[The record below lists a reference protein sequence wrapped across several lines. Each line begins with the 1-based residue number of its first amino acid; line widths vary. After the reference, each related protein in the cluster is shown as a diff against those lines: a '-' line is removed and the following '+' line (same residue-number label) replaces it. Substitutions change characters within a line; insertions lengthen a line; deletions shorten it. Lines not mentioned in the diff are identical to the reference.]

1 MPPAMTAAG
10 PATAAAASA
19 TATSVAAMA
28 PPPPLAG
35 RRRPRPQSALGIAHQ
50 QQHPQSN
57 PIATAAASS
66 PPSLI
71 PNGDG
76 ANAATGNSAEDS
88 GSGSWSGTVAPRRCF
103 IGDAITTILP
113 PMTEQDTTKAHAN
126 APAGGRGD
134 HGSEAPTIPMRT
146 DGQYVR
152 LMGRV
157 VGIDNGSG
165 IAVDDGDGD
174 GDGGFG
180 FVIEDGT
187 ASVHVV
193 VSHAQDV
200 ESAADDHRQ
209 LLPSAAKR
217 PRKLLGAASKIA
229 APACICTSD
238 LELGALVDC
247 VGYLSLV
254 VHVPEMDEAEQ
265 DQNKNAVEDIVSM
278 DGIDESNANDDD
290 DNNGE
295 ELGPEETDEQQ
306 QGEEDANA
314 KTIGTTEMKQD
325 AIEVASSSAVEEQS
339 SCTSPANANDKE
351 ELESIPAD
359 GPQQEGA
366 HVDNDEPEE
375 VEEADVAHPQ
385 QGATYR
391 TVLTAVAVATVSHP
405 DAESLRTLE
414 LILASS
420 STDSSDQAITSGEN
434 DGSSI
439 QGIHM
444 AGDLVSQIGAFQPRS
459 QERWHSFPGGNDSDI
474 HQTQTLPEAAY
485 SICSNTAF
493 RFIRSAAADGGIS
506 EEDLAIALGCTSGG
520 GSGDSS
526 QKSRVSS
533 IVRRRSGGNSGRIK
547 QQLGDTTQ
555 VMAVRQVLQ
564 ELQAG
569 GEIYKTRRGTYLPL

>member
-1 MPPAMTAAG
+1 MMRCDSG
-10 PATAAAASA
+10 SRYCID
-19 TATSVAAMA
+19 V
-28 PPPPLAG
+28 
-35 RRRPRPQSALGIAHQ
+35 IAHENR
-50 QQHPQSN
+50 STN
-57 PIATAAASS
+57 VFISS
-66 PPSLI
+66 PPVVTSLI
-71 PNGDG
+71 V
-76 ANAATGNSAEDS
+76 EQRRVVHL
-88 GSGSWSGTVAPRRCF
+88 TVNRHTPSCF
-103 IGDAITTILP
+103 ID
-113 PMTEQDTTKAHAN
+113 
-126 APAGGRGD
+126 
-134 HGSEAPTIPMRT
+134 
-146 DGQYVR
+146 
-152 LMGRV
+152 
-157 VGIDNGSG
+157 
-165 IAVDDGDGD
+165 VDDDGD

-193 VSHAQDV
+193 VSHAPDV
-200 ESAADDHRQ
+200 ESAADDYRK

-217 PRKLLGAASKIA
+217 PRTLLGAASKIA
-229 APACICTSD
+229 APACTCTSD

-247 VGYLSLV
+247 VGYLSLA
-254 VHVPEMDEAEQ
+254 VHIPEMDDAVQ
-265 DQNKNAVEDIVSM
+265 DQNENADEDIM

-420 STDSSDQAITSGEN
+420 STDSSDQAIHVTSGDN
-434 DGSSI
+434 DGSTI